1 MCCDSLDMNRN
12 DKLKAVL
19 NEYFDSQS
27 LEETGEVPMVTE
39 EPVRPSFF
47 FVFFYRF
54 FSKQVGLGGQ
64 NKIKIHS
71 DHFPIEL
78 KSKVTRNCVSFDFNS
93 IGKWSE

>member
-47 FVFFYRF
+47 IFFYLPNF
-54 FSKQVGLGGQ
+54 FESSWVQRTK
-64 NKIKIHS
+64 
-71 DHFPIEL
+71 
-78 KSKVTRNCVSFDFNS
+78 
-93 IGKWSE
+93 